1 MKDFKAFLN
10 LKRAVEETRATYA
23 KVAQSVYDSFEDGS
37 SGMCHDIAEA
47 VASEMSGK
55 FQNIDISEYFGKSV
69 GSRDHVSISLVDHSS
84 QKAFELNIPEEKY
97 QRRIGSLFFKIPAA
111 VFGPSDIMV
120 SEINYLDFV

>member
-10 LKRAVEETRATYA
+10 LKRAIEETRVTYA

-37 SGMCHDIAEA
+37 SGMCHDIAEG

-84 QKAFELNIPEEKY
+84 RKAFELNVLEEKY
-97 QRRIGSLFFKIPAA
+97 QRRKGSLFYKIPG
-111 VFGPSDIMV
+111 VVIKPSDVVV
-120 SEINYLDFV
+120 SEMDYLDFV